1 MEWREGEEVRE
12 WREQVAQLTDIVTEK
27 NQHIQELETQV
38 RLAII
43 LMTFLQLV
51 CNASWITLLWS
62 STGLVLVSIM
72 SQGLDLDNS
81 EHVVADCKA
90 YIEALTDKLNT
101 KTEELERLVNRSL
114 LQGRDEEITG
124 LQVIIVLFILEI
136 VF

>member
-1 MEWREGEEVRE
+1 MRNIEELDGYNE
-12 WREQVAQLTDIVTEK
+12 S
-27 NQHIQELETQV
+27 
-38 RLAII
+38 
-43 LMTFLQLV
+43 LV
-51 CNASWITLLWS
+51 EASRR
-62 STGLVLVSIM
+62 
-72 SQGLDLDNS
+72 QGLDLDNR

>member
-1 MEWREGEEVRE
+1 MRNVEEADGYNKSLME
-12 WREQVAQLTDIVTEK
+12 
-27 NQHIQELETQV
+27 
-38 RLAII
+38 
-43 LMTFLQLV
+43 
-51 CNASWITLLWS
+51 ASRR
-62 STGLVLVSIM
+62 
-72 SQGLDLDNS
+72 QGLDLDNR

-90 YIEALTDKLNT
+90 YIEALTDQLNT

>member
-1 MEWREGEEVRE
+1 MRNVEESDGYNE
-12 WREQVAQLTDIVTEK
+12 S
-27 NQHIQELETQV
+27 
-38 RLAII
+38 
-43 LMTFLQLV
+43 LV
-51 CNASWITLLWS
+51 EASRR
-62 STGLVLVSIM
+62 
-72 SQGLDLDNS
+72 QGLDLYNR

-90 YIEALTDKLNT
+90 YIEALTDQLNT